1 MEERIRILWQ
11 GARPLIGTVV
21 GVGIFGL
28 PYVFSQAGFIVGTLE
43 LIFIASL
50 TLLVFYVY
58 SDLLSI
64 EKSRLPFVSVIGN
77 HLGPLGK
84 LFAAVSFLGAL
95 WGALLA
101 YILVG
106 GEFLTNIFRPL
117 IGGETFRYQIIFWM
131 LASACMIG
139 GSIFVRRVQSVLV
152 PIFFAMVVGLTLI
165 ALPRLQTEY
174 LLTFNPQFVGLPFGA
189 LLFSFSG
196 LAAVSECREA
206 LGRSS
211 DRMRLSLLLGTGLIS
226 ALYLLFCF
234 AVVGMTGPFTSMQ
247 SVEGLRL
254 VAPWLSL
261 FVSGLGVCTVFT
273 AYISVGNSVMNS
285 LMYDFRGRF
294 LSSWWLTIIVP
305 VGLLVFGARDFIN
318 VVGATGGFLGGLS
331 GILLMIAY
339 ERARLLAQLPKYALR
354 IPQPVVALGF
364 ILFAAMIII
373 TIAQLM

>member
-1 MEERIRILWQ
+1 
-11 GARPLIGTVV
+11 
-21 GVGIFGL
+21 
-28 PYVFSQAGFIVGTLE
+28 
-43 LIFIASL
+43 
-50 TLLVFYVY
+50 
-58 SDLLSI
+58 
-64 EKSRLPFVSVIGN
+64 
-77 HLGPLGK
+77 
-84 LFAAVSFLGAL
+84 
-95 WGALLA
+95 
-101 YILVG
+101 
-106 GEFLTNIFRPL
+106 
-117 IGGETFRYQIIFWM
+117 
-131 LASACMIG
+131 
-139 GSIFVRRVQSVLV
+139 VQSVLV